1 MLTTAQ
7 LLDAAKHAQSI
18 SSEYRFARVLGIAD
32 NTLYNYRHGR
42 TPDDERALRL
52 AKMAGFDVGY
62 VLICM
67 AAERTKDDEAR
78 AAFAAAALAHES
90 SGHNQRPDIL
100 PVPSDAPRQRKT
112 PMPKG
117 SAPDSASRRDELTGY
132 TLSSL
137 CNPGAQ
143 AMAALCGLISR
154 PDRIKRRHASRAL
167 SI

>member
-1 MLTTAQ
+1 MFTSSQ
-7 LLDAAKHAQSI
+7 LLDAAKSAQGI
-18 SSEYRFARVLGIAD
+18 TSEYRFARVLGISD
-32 NTLYNYRHGR
+32 STLYNYRHGR

-52 AKMAGFDVGY
+52 AKMAGIDVGY

-90 SGHNQRPDIL
+90 SVPDPVPDIL
-100 PVPSDAPRQRKT
+100 PVPSDAPRTRT
-112 PMPKG
+112 NPMPKG
-117 SAPDSASRRDELTGY
+117 SSPDSASRRDELTGY

-137 CNPGAQ
+137 CDPGAQ

-154 PDRIKRRHASRAL
+154 PERIKRRHASRAL
-167 SI
+167 AI